1 MHDHIERGAIQ
12 SDESTKEHRI
22 SLPDLL
28 AFARIVMVP
37 IIMWLVTSTRE
48 HALGAAA
55 VLFLIAAA
63 TDFFDG
69 YLARRWGITTVLGAF
84 LDSTADKLLVS
95 GTLIALVAIER
106 ASIWPVLII
115 IMREFTVMALRGI
128 TAMEGHIVK
137 PSMFGKVKANIQFGA
152 IVFAMLRFSQMW
164 GPLYFDEWLMW
175 LAAGVAV
182 ASGWQYASGFWHIVR
197 KIDSK
202 T

>member
-1 MHDHIERGAIQ
+1 MTDHTEPAAIQ
-12 SDESTKEHRI
+12 SSESKKEDRI

-37 IIMWLVTSTRE
+37 IIMWLATSSRE
-48 HALGAAA
+48 HALGGAA
-55 VLFLIAAA
+55 VLFAFAAA

-84 LDSTADKLLVS
+84 LDSTADKMLVS

-137 PSMFGKVKANIQFGA
+137 PSIWGKIKAGVQFGA
-152 IVFAMLRFSQMW
+152 IFFAMLRFSQSW

-175 LAAGVAV
+175 LAAFVAV
-182 ASGWQYASGFWHIVR
+182 ASGWQYAAGFWHVVR
-197 KIDSK
+197 KVNA
-202 T
+202 